1 MTHDTSPLNIDPQEV
16 AKFSNSSARWWDTS
30 GEFKL
35 LHQLNPI
42 RVEYIESQTG
52 SVKGKRI
59 LDIGCG
65 GGILSEL
72 LAQKGATVTG
82 IDASE
87 AGIETAKLHLYES
100 KLTIDYEACTVESYL
115 EKNPAPFDI
124 IVCMEMLE
132 HVPDPASILKAAA
145 RLLKPSG
152 ILVTSTL
159 NRTPTAF
166 LKAIVGA
173 EYLLNLLPKGTHH
186 YHKFIRPAELTQS
199 ARMNGLSPLDCKG
212 LTYHWIKNTFE
223 LTDDIR
229 TNYFLTFS
237 KKETQH

>member
-1 MTHDTSPLNIDPQEV
+1 M
-16 AKFSNSSARWWDTS
+16 
-30 GEFKL
+30 
-35 LHQLNPI
+35 
-42 RVEYIESQTG
+42 
-52 SVKGKRI
+52 

-82 IDASE
+82 IDAST

-100 KLTIDYEACTVESYL
+100 KLAIDYHDCTVESYL
-115 EKNPAPFDI
+115 ETNPSPFDI

-132 HVPDPASILKAAA
+132 HVPDPASILKSAAQ
-145 RLLKPSG
+145 LLKPTG

-166 LKAIVGA
+166 LKAIIGA
-173 EYLLNLLPKGTHH
+173 EYLLGLLPKGTHH
-186 YHKFIRPAELTQS
+186 YHKFIRPAELTETGR
-199 ARMNGLSPLDCKG
+199 AIGLFPRDCKG

-223 LTDDIR
+223 LTDDIGV
-229 TNYFLTFS
+229 NYFLTFS
-237 KKETQH
+237 KQ